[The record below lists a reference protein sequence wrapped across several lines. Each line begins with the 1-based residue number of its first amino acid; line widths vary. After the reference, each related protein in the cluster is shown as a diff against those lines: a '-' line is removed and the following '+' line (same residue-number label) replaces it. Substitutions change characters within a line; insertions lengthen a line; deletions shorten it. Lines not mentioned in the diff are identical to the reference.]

1 MTNSIAPPGNA
12 AQIDY
17 WNALAGQTWVA
28 FHDQLDRQL
37 EPLGLAAM
45 ELLAPAPG
53 ERILDIGCGC
63 GHTTVAL
70 AERLGPTGQAT
81 GVDISR
87 PMLEVGRAR
96 PVSQGL
102 AAMAFLESDAQ
113 QDDLGQGQWDGVFS
127 RFGVMFFSDP
137 VAAFANLRRSLRPGG
152 RLAFV
157 CWRPFVENDW
167 MRVPMMAAL
176 PLLAPPAP
184 ADPTAPG
191 PFAFADPERVMGIL
205 KDAGFAEMAIT
216 PFDTRIG
223 GSGLDQT
230 VALTLK
236 VGPLG
241 SALRESPDLAQPVA
255 AAVRTAL
262 EPYDTPEGVLMPA
275 AVWLVSA
282 RAV

>member
-1 MTNSIAPPGNA
+1 MSDSRIPEGNA

-17 WNALAGQTWVA
+17 WNALAGQTWVQ

-45 ELLAPAPG
+45 DRLAPAPG
-53 ERILDIGCGC
+53 ERVLDVGCGC
-63 GHTTVAL
+63 GHTTLAL
-70 AERLGPTGQAT
+70 AERLGPAGQAT

-87 PMLEVGRAR
+87 AMLEVGRAR
-96 PVSQGL
+96 TVAEGL
-102 AAMAFLESDAQ
+102 AAIAFREADAQ

-157 CWRPFVENDW
+157 CWRPFAENDW
-167 MRVPMMAAL
+167 MRIPMMAAL
-176 PLLAPPAP
+176 PLLTPPAP

-191 PFAFADPERVMGIL
+191 PFAFADPERVMAIL
-205 KDAGFAEMAIT
+205 KDAGFAEMSIT

-223 GSGLDQT
+223 GADLDQT

-241 SALRESPDLAQPVA
+241 SALRESPDLAEPVA

-262 EPYDTPEGVLMPA
+262 EPYETPEGVLMPA

-282 RAV
+282 RTV

>member
-1 MTNSIAPPGNA
+1 MSDSRIPEGNA

-17 WNALAGQTWVA
+17 WNALAGQTWVQ

-37 EPLGLAAM
+37 ESLGLAAM
-45 ELLAPAPG
+45 DRLAPAPG
-53 ERILDIGCGC
+53 ERVLDVGCGC
-63 GHTTVAL
+63 GHTTLAL
-70 AERLGPTGQAT
+70 AERLAPAGQAT

-87 PMLEVGRAR
+87 AMLEVGRAR
-96 PVSQGL
+96 TVAEGL
-102 AAMAFLESDAQ
+102 AAIAFREADAQ

-157 CWRPFVENDW
+157 CWRPFAENDW
-167 MRVPMMAAL
+167 MRIPMMAAL
-176 PLLAPPAP
+176 PLLTPPAP

-191 PFAFADPERVMGIL
+191 PFAFADPERVMAIL
-205 KDAGFAEMAIT
+205 KDAGFAEMSIT

-223 GSGLDQT
+223 GADLDQT

-241 SALRESPDLAQPVA
+241 SALRESPDLAEPVA

-262 EPYDTPEGVLMPA
+262 EPYETPEGVLMPA

-282 RAV
+282 RTV

>member
-1 MTNSIAPPGNA
+1 M
-12 AQIDY
+12 D
-17 WNALAGQTWVA
+17 
-28 FHDQLDRQL
+28 
-37 EPLGLAAM
+37 
-45 ELLAPAPG
+45 LLAPAPG
-53 ERILDIGCGC
+53 ERVLDIGCGC
-63 GHTTVAL
+63 GHTTLAL
-70 AERLGPTGQAT
+70 AERLGSTGQAT
-81 GVDISR
+81 GLDISR

-96 PVSQGL
+96 PVAKGL
-102 AAMAFLESDAQ
+102 AAIAFREADAQ

-157 CWRPFVENDW
+157 CWRPFAENDW
-167 MRVPMMAAL
+167 MRIPMMAAL
-176 PLLAPPAP
+176 PLLSPPAP

-205 KDAGFAEMAIT
+205 QGAGFTDLSIA

-223 GSGLDQT
+223 GSGLEQT

-241 SALRESPDLAQPVA
+241 SALRESPDLAQAVA
-255 AAVRTAL
+255 AAVKAAL
-262 EPYDTPEGVLMPA
+262 EPYETPEGVLMPA

-282 RAV
+282 RAG

>member
-1 MTNSIAPPGNA
+1 
-12 AQIDY
+12 
-17 WNALAGQTWVA
+17 
-28 FHDQLDRQL
+28 
-37 EPLGLAAM
+37 
-45 ELLAPAPG
+45 
-53 ERILDIGCGC
+53 
-63 GHTTVAL
+63 
-70 AERLGPTGQAT
+70 
-81 GVDISR
+81 
-87 PMLEVGRAR
+87 MLEIGRAR
-96 PVSQGL
+96 PASQGL
-102 AAMAFLESDAQ
+102 AAVAFREADAQ

-137 VAAFANLRRSLRPGG
+137 VAAFANLRRSLRSGG

-176 PLLAPPAP
+176 PLLSPPAP

-205 KDAGFAEMAIT
+205 QGAGFTDLSIT

-255 AAVRTAL
+255 SAVRAAL

-282 RAV
+282 RAP

>member
-1 MTNSIAPPGNA
+1 M
-12 AQIDY
+12 D
-17 WNALAGQTWVA
+17 
-28 FHDQLDRQL
+28 
-37 EPLGLAAM
+37 
-45 ELLAPAPG
+45 LLAPAPG
-53 ERILDIGCGC
+53 ERILDVGCGC

-70 AERLGPTGQAT
+70 AERLGPAGRAT

-96 PVSQGL
+96 PVSPGL
-102 AAMAFLESDAQ
+102 ADMAFREADAQ

-157 CWRPFVENDW
+157 CWRPFAENDW

-176 PLLAPPAP
+176 PLLAPPVP

-205 KDAGFAEMAIT
+205 QGAGFTDLSIT

-262 EPYDTPEGVLMPA
+262 EPYDTPDGVLMPA